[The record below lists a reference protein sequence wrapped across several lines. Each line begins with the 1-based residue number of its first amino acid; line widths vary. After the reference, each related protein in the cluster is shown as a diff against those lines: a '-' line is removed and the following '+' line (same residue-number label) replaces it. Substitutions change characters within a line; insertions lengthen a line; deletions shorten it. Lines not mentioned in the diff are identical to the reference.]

1 MAINIPP
8 GYQQVMPYLILED
21 PEKFIEFTKAV
32 FDATEKMKDT
42 QDGEIRHAEILIGNN
57 CIMFGK
63 SSDQWTVMN
72 SGFFIYVEDADAT
85 FQKALNAGAAIVMEL
100 SDKNYGRTGG
110 IKDPTGNT
118 WWITSV

>member
-72 SGFFIYVEDADAT
+72 SGLFIYVEDADAT